1 MQMPRYGQNVTNKP
15 RSHLPPVFWVQ
26 AAVGH
31 RLQRVVSPKE
41 QPTPTA
47 ETKVNILLV
56 VQQQQQQHQQ
66 QKQQQQASEPR
77 NLPVKK
83 LKIG

>member
-1 MQMPRYGQNVTNKP
+1 
-15 RSHLPPVFWVQ
+15 
-26 AAVGH
+26 
-31 RLQRVVSPKE
+31 VSPKE

-66 QKQQQQASEPR
+66 QKQQQQASKPG